1 MFIKKKN
8 FNFTL
13 LTKATRLSQIIILII
28 DSTIDRLEKIHKRL
42 ASHTIKVGKGL
53 IIIFN
58 KWDLV
63 INKKSTKKKMEKIVT
78 NALPQVDKNRILFI
92 SALRDTKFNDI
103 LKDAI
108 KIKSLLLHKVST
120 SSLNKWLK
128 NAVKLNPPIKIKGKE
143 IKFKYIAQTNTNPPT
158 FTIFSNYPKKI
169 SFSYKRFLE
178 KQLKINFRMV
188 DVPIFLKF
196 AATKNPYQ
204 LKKK

>member
-1 MFIKKKN
+1 M
-8 FNFTL
+8 
-13 LTKATRLSQIIILII
+13 
-28 DSTIDRLEKIHKRL
+28 EKIHKRL

-128 NAVKLNPPIKIKGKE
+128 LVYFIILFVFSLLFLNLE
-143 IKFKYIAQTNTNPPT
+143 I
-158 FTIFSNYPKKI
+158 
-169 SFSYKRFLE
+169 L
-178 KQLKINFRMV
+178 
-188 DVPIFLKF
+188 
-196 AATKNPYQ
+196 
-204 LKKK
+204 